1 MWLRT
6 PVYERIPHFYFLAGL
21 LFMTDGLYLGFE
33 NAFSFYYIGFGVLS
47 CVYGMGIR
55 VMRIKY
61 RQARPATESVAPAAD
76 EAAVDAPLLAEEPAA
91 SSDAMAGEPLN
102 RHSVAH

>member
-1 MWLRT
+1 MWIPT

-47 CVYGMGIR
+47 CAYGVGIR

-61 RQARPATESVAPAAD
+61 RQARPTTESMAPAAD
-76 EAAVDAPLLAEEPAA
+76 EAAVDAPRLAEEPAT
-91 SSDAMAGEPLN
+91 SSDAMAGEPMN